1 MWIAS
6 VSSCGVRQP
15 EVSRNGALEGGLGA
29 AAVLAAGRRRDR
41 GHADVVASAP
51 VAAEL
56 AERREPHLAP
66 VRPDADAVDPGAADD
81 RDAPAA
87 LGAGPQD
94 GERVVGDRGRLG
106 PAQSCDPL
114 LEHLFLGG
122 EVDPGHAEARD
133 GGDRRAV
140 GAGDSRLLD
149 GLPEEALEHLDAA
162 VDAEVVRRA
171 QRPAHEREDA
181 AVGRDERE
189 VGLRVAAV
197 DGEDDRRAHASACRS
212 ERLGLEQPLDE
223 VLVQRVLADQR
234 VGEQRLPRHRGVGG
248 DRRLRGEPLVG
259 GDVLG
264 EPKELRRERRLGKG
278 REAPVL
284 HPRRNLD
291 DVIVRQPGERAVISD
306 VDLVH
311 DAVVADERGDEPGRG
326 LAVERAAALLEQ
338 RRLLVQRRVAV
349 ELEQAA
355 LDLGDDLGPRDAAEL
370 LAEDRVVAV
379 EVLEVRRGDDAEL
392 LEQVQRQ
399 SGLVRDRLAV
409 RGHQL
414 GEDVAT
420 VDVDGADPREVVEA
434 DLVDDDLA
442 PARARGASRTSAGS
456 RSPRCRGRRRGGPR
470 RAASG

>member
-1 MWIAS
+1 MPAPQTIATP
-6 VSSCGVRQP
+6 QP
-15 EVSRNGALEGGLGA
+15 LSR
-29 AAVLAAGRRRDR
+29 
-41 GHADVVASAP
+41 
-51 VAAEL
+51 
-56 AERREPHLAP
+56 
-66 VRPDADAVDPGAADD
+66 
-81 RDAPAA
+81 
-87 LGAGPQD
+87 AGPQD

-140 GAGDSRLLD
+140 RVGDARLLN

-171 QRPAHEREDA
+171 QRPAHEREDM

-197 DGEDDRRAHASACRS
+197 DGEDDRRRHASALPFRA
-212 ERLGLEQPLDE
+212 LGLEQTLDE
-223 VLVQRVLADQR
+223 ILVQRVLADQR
-234 VGEQRLPRHRGVGG
+234 VGEQRLPCHRRVGG

-259 GDVLG
+259 GNVLG
-264 EPKELRRERRLGKG
+264 EPKELRRERRLRQG

-326 LAVERAAALLEQ
+326 LAVEGAAALFEQ

-355 LDLGDDLGPRDAAEL
+355 LDLGDDLRPRDAREL
-370 LAEDRVVAV
+370 LAQDRVVAV

-392 LEQVQRQ
+392 FEQVQRQ
-399 SGLVRDRLAV
+399 RGLVGDRLTV

-414 GEDVAT
+414 GEHVTT
-420 VDVDGADPREVVEA
+420 VDVDGADPGEVIEA
-434 DLVDDDLA
+434 HLVDDDLVRLE
-442 PARARGASRTSAGS
+442 PRGASRTSAGS
-456 RSPRCRGRRRGGPR
+456 RSPRCRDRPRGGPR